1 MVFVVL
7 KRKLAPR
14 GTQGSRN
21 PEEEAWGEQTAKK
34 SHLLNA
40 NYNNGLSLTIV
51 CWDCQIKP
59 PLAKLSV
66 GHPLEEDT
74 PIKALTVT
82 MTFDMLSPPM
92 AAPPPPCVFGGQE
105 SELITH
111 LIIDVTDDRAFPD
124 EASVK

>member
-1 MVFVVL
+1 MVL
-7 KRKLAPR
+7 KRQLAPR

-74 PIKALTVT
+74 PVKALTVT

-92 AAPPPPCVFGGQE
+92 AVSQRAGARSFLVV
-105 SELITH
+105 
-111 LIIDVTDDRAFPD
+111 VTWFSLLGLR
-124 EASVK
+124 V